1 MSTST
6 VRISEKAHEDL
17 RAIANQTGEAMAD
30 ILAKAIEEYRR
41 KVFMEQFNAAYAA
54 LRADPKA
61 WQQERGERAAWEA
74 TLGDGLE
81 DY

>member
-1 MSTST
+1 MATST
-6 VRISEKAHEDL
+6 VRINEKAREDL
-17 RAIANQTGEAMAD
+17 RAIASQTGEAMAD

-54 LRADPKA
+54 LRSDSKA
-61 WQQERGERAAWEA
+61 WQQEQGERAAWDA
-74 TLGDGLE
+74 ALGDGLE

>member
-1 MSTST
+1 MATST
-6 VRISEKAHEDL
+6 VRISESAHEHL
-17 RAIANQTGEAMAD
+17 RQIATQTGEPMAD
-30 ILAKAIEEYRR
+30 VLAKAIEDYRR
-41 KVFMEQFNAAYAA
+41 KIFMEQFNAAYAA

-61 WQQERGERAAWEA
+61 SQEVEEEQAAWDA